1 MRGDFLLRYKIITDH
16 IDILSNSNFGEWSSV
31 NSSEDV
37 VTLPFVI
44 YSKEVM
50 DFLLSVDNFL
60 DIENND
66 IFFDYKALLERENIE
81 YSMDTFI
88 DADINT
94 LQAET
99 LCAMIIGTIRANR
112 FCEGVLLE
120 AFEHGHILKWLKRIK
135 DLDEA
140 KELIDEIDAT
150 IRYVWKN
157 KIKDDYNNGWLLKED
172 TLKNSFYFHLRSK
185 LGDLFDK
192 HDIRIFTEFT
202 DEKFKGTGYRPD
214 MVIATVNFDSDD
226 SYYGNSITNCLA
238 VIEFKYK
245 QGFNSST
252 DIYEDYKKLRKYA
265 SNLKINCKLYMAT
278 IWEYE
283 DDETCWESENSR
295 WATGKLTEL
304 NASYKRNS
312 NEMNFYI
319 CDH

>member
-1 MRGDFLLRYKIITDH
+1 MKYKTLTDH
-16 IDILSNSNFGEWSSV
+16 IDILSNSNFGEWNSG

-50 DFLLSVDNFL
+50 DFLLAVDNFL
-60 DIENND
+60 DVDDND
-66 IFFDYKALLERENIE
+66 IFFHYNAILEKENIE
-81 YSMDTFI
+81 YSMDAFV
-88 DADINT
+88 DADINN

-99 LCAMIIGTIRANR
+99 LCAMIIGTIRADR

-120 AFEHGHILKWLKRIK
+120 AFENGHILTWLKRLK
-135 DLDEA
+135 ELDEA
-140 KELIDEIDAT
+140 KVLINEIDET
-150 IRYVWKN
+150 IKYIWKN
-157 KIKDDYNNGWLLKED
+157 KILEDYNNGWLLKED

-185 LGDLFDK
+185 LGDLLDK

-214 MVIATVNFDSDD
+214 MVIAKVNFDSDD
-226 SYYGNSITNCLA
+226 SYYGNYITDCFA

-245 QGFNSST
+245 QGFNSSN
-252 DIYEDYKKLRKYA
+252 DIYEDYKKLHKYA
-265 SNLKINCKLYMAT
+265 DNLKINCKLYMAT

-283 DDETCWESENSR
+283 DDETCWEPENSQ
-295 WATGKLTEL
+295 WAFGRLTEL

-319 CDH
+319 CEH